1 MMYLA
6 NRFLNVSIGGLFSQK
21 YVTAEWSWGKLIDFI
36 SHLWVPIIV
45 IGVAGTA
52 GLIRILRANLLD
64 EISKSY
70 VEMARA
76 KGLRETVLIMKYPVR
91 IAINPFISSI
101 GWVLPGMIS
110 GDVIVSV
117 VLGLPTAGPMFLQA
131 LRQQDMMLA
140 GAYIMLIS
148 VCTVVGILLSDILL
162 IRASGTTGRDAQ
174 VRYRK
179 RRRLR
184 GLATSTQ
191 ATHEALAAPRASI
204 PQWRLVWRKFRNSR
218 LAVAGAIAIIICY
231 LMAAFAEFCAPYDP
245 RFRDVDHPAA
255 PPMRVRLFADGRL
268 QRPFVY
274 GMVKTVNM
282 ETLTRTYAIDPERR
296 HPLALF
302 VRGDSY
308 RLWNVWEGE
317 IHLFGTAD
325 GGRAYLLGTDRDGR
339 DLLSRILLGARL
351 SLSIGLVGVALSFC
365 FGIVLGSVSGYF
377 GGAVDM
383 VIQRFIEVLT
393 SIPTLPLWMGL
404 SAALPLRWPVVKVFF
419 FISLILSLLGWPE
432 LARVVRGKFLSLR
445 EEDFITSAVLDG
457 VTTRGVIFRHM
468 LPSFMSHI
476 IAAAT
481 LAVPSMIL
489 AETALS
495 FLGIGLRA
503 PAISWGV
510 LLQDA
515 QSVDSVVAMPWLFT
529 PGLFVVVSVL
539 AFNFFGDGLR
549 DAADPYK

>member
-1 MMYLA
+1 
-6 NRFLNVSIGGLFSQK
+6 
-21 YVTAEWSWGKLIDFI
+21 
-36 SHLWVPIIV
+36 
-45 IGVAGTA
+45 
-52 GLIRILRANLLD
+52 
-64 EISKSY
+64 
-70 VEMARA
+70 MA
-76 KGLRETVLIMKYPVR
+76 T
-91 IAINPFISSI
+91 
-101 GWVLPGMIS
+101 
-110 GDVIVSV
+110 DV
-117 VLGLPTAGPMFLQA
+117 
-131 LRQQDMMLA
+131 
-140 GAYIMLIS
+140 
-148 VCTVVGILLSDILL
+148 
-162 IRASGTTGRDAQ
+162 
-174 VRYRK
+174 
-179 RRRLR
+179 
-184 GLATSTQ
+184 
-191 ATHEALAAPRASI
+191 ATHERLAAPRASI
-204 PQWRLVWRKFRNSR
+204 PQWRLVWRKFRKSR

-231 LMAAFAEFCAPYDP
+231 FMAAFAEFCAPYDP

-308 RLWNVWEGE
+308 RLWGVWEGE

-457 VTTRGVIFRHM
+457 VGTRGVIFRHM

>member
-1 MMYLA
+1 MA
-6 NRFLNVSIGGLFSQK
+6 S
-21 YVTAEWSWGKLIDFI
+21 
-36 SHLWVPIIV
+36 
-45 IGVAGTA
+45 GVAA
-52 GLIRILRANLLD
+52 P
-64 EISKSY
+64 ES
-70 VEMARA
+70 
-76 KGLRETVLIMKYPVR
+76 P
-91 IAINPFISSI
+91 P
-101 GWVLPGMIS
+101 
-110 GDVIVSV
+110 
-117 VLGLPTAGPMFLQA
+117 
-131 LRQQDMMLA
+131 
-140 GAYIMLIS
+140 
-148 VCTVVGILLSDILL
+148 
-162 IRASGTTGRDAQ
+162 
-174 VRYRK
+174 
-179 RRRLR
+179 
-184 GLATSTQ
+184 
-191 ATHEALAAPRASI
+191 AARASI
-204 PQWRLVWRKFRNSR
+204 PQWRLVWRKFRRSR
-218 LAVAGAIAIIICY
+218 LAAAGAGVIVVCY

-245 RFRDVDHPAA
+245 RFRDVDHPSA
-255 PPMRVRLFADGRL
+255 PPMRIRLFADGRL

-274 GMVKTVNM
+274 GTVKVVNR
-282 ETLTRTYAIDPERR
+282 ETLSLSYEIDPERR

-302 VRGDSY
+302 VRGDGY
-308 RLWNVWEGE
+308 RLWGVWDGE
-317 IHLFGTAD
+317 RHLFGTAD

-339 DLLSRILLGARL
+339 DLLSRVILGARL

-365 FGIVLGSVSGYF
+365 IGIVLGSISGYF

-383 VIQRFIEVLT
+383 IIQRFIEVLT

-419 FISLILSLLGWPE
+419 FISLILSLLGWPD
-432 LARVVRGKFLSLR
+432 LARVVRGKFLALR
-445 EEDFITSAVLDG
+445 EEDFITSAALDG
-457 VTTRGVIFRHM
+457 VAAGGVIFRHM

-481 LAVPSMIL
+481 LAIPNMIL

>member
-1 MMYLA
+1 M
-6 NRFLNVSIGGLFSQK
+6 
-21 YVTAEWSWGKLIDFI
+21 AEAAAAAARE
-36 SHLWVPIIV
+36 PPP
-45 IGVAGTA
+45 A
-52 GLIRILRANLLD
+52 
-64 EISKSY
+64 
-70 VEMARA
+70 ARA
-76 KGLRETVLIMKYPVR
+76 G
-91 IAINPFISSI
+91 
-101 GWVLPGMIS
+101 
-110 GDVIVSV
+110 
-117 VLGLPTAGPMFLQA
+117 
-131 LRQQDMMLA
+131 
-140 GAYIMLIS
+140 
-148 VCTVVGILLSDILL
+148 
-162 IRASGTTGRDAQ
+162 
-174 VRYRK
+174 
-179 RRRLR
+179 
-184 GLATSTQ
+184 
-191 ATHEALAAPRASI
+191 I
-204 PQWRLVWRKFRNSR
+204 PQWRLVWRKFRRSR
-218 LAVAGAIAIIICY
+218 LAVVGAGVIAVCY

-245 RFRDVDHPAA
+245 RFRDVDHPSA

-274 GMVKTVNM
+274 GTVKVVNR
-282 ETLTRTYAIDPERR
+282 ETLSLSYAIDPERR

-302 VRGDSY
+302 ARGDGY
-308 RLWNVWEGE
+308 RLWGAWEGE
-317 IHLFGTAD
+317 RHLFGTAD

-339 DLLSRILLGARL
+339 DLLSRIILGARL

-365 FGIVLGSVSGYF
+365 IGIVLGSVSGYF
-377 GGAVDM
+377 GGATDM

-419 FISLILSLLGWPE
+419 FISLILSLLGWPD
-432 LARVVRGKFLSLR
+432 LARVVRGKFLALR
-445 EEDFITSAVLDG
+445 EEDFITSAELDG
-457 VTTRGVIFRHM
+457 VATGGVIFRHM
-468 LPSFMSHI
+468 LPSFMSHV

-481 LAVPSMIL
+481 LAIPNMIL

>member
-1 MMYLA
+1 M
-6 NRFLNVSIGGLFSQK
+6 
-21 YVTAEWSWGKLIDFI
+21 TTT
-36 SHLWVPIIV
+36 
-45 IGVAGTA
+45 VAP
-52 GLIRILRANLLD
+52 
-64 EISKSY
+64 
-70 VEMARA
+70 
-76 KGLRETVLIMKYPVR
+76 RE
-91 IAINPFISSI
+91 S
-101 GWVLPGMIS
+101 
-110 GDVIVSV
+110 
-117 VLGLPTAGPMFLQA
+117 
-131 LRQQDMMLA
+131 
-140 GAYIMLIS
+140 
-148 VCTVVGILLSDILL
+148 
-162 IRASGTTGRDAQ
+162 
-174 VRYRK
+174 
-179 RRRLR
+179 
-184 GLATSTQ
+184 
-191 ATHEALAAPRASI
+191 LAAPRASI
-204 PQWRLVWRKFRNSR
+204 PQWQLVWRKFRKSR
-218 LAVAGAIAIIICY
+218 LAVVGAIIIIICY
-231 LMAAFAEFCAPYDP
+231 FLAAFAEFCAPYDP
-245 RFRDVDHPAA
+245 RFRDVDHPSA

-274 GMVKTVNM
+274 GTVKVVNV
-282 ETLTRTYAIDPERR
+282 ETLTRTYEIDPDRR

-308 RLWNVWEGE
+308 RLWDVWEGDT
-317 IHLFGTAD
+317 HLFGTAD

-339 DLLSRILLGARL
+339 DLLSRIILGARL

-457 VTTRGVIFRHM
+457 VATRGVIFRHM

-515 QSVDSVVAMPWLFT
+515 QSVDSVVAMPWLFA

>member
-1 MMYLA
+1 M
-6 NRFLNVSIGGLFSQK
+6 R
-21 YVTAEWSWGKLIDFI
+21 
-36 SHLWVPIIV
+36 
-45 IGVAGTA
+45 
-52 GLIRILRANLLD
+52 
-64 EISKSY
+64 
-70 VEMARA
+70 
-76 KGLRETVLIMKYPVR
+76 
-91 IAINPFISSI
+91 
-101 GWVLPGMIS
+101 GWDG
-110 GDVIVSV
+110 
-117 VLGLPTAGPMFLQA
+117 PTAAPQVTV
-131 LRQQDMMLA
+131 Q
-140 GAYIMLIS
+140 GARPTARS
-148 VCTVVGILLSDILL
+148 
-162 IRASGTTGRDAQ
+162 
-174 VRYRK
+174 
-179 RRRLR
+179 
-184 GLATSTQ
+184 
-191 ATHEALAAPRASI
+191 SI
-204 PQWRLVWRKFRNSR
+204 PQWQLVWRKFRRSR
-218 LAVAGAIAIIICY
+218 VAVAGGIVIIIFY
-231 LMAAFAEFCAPYDP
+231 LMAVFAEFCAPHDP
-245 RFRDVDHPAA
+245 RFRDIDHPSA

-274 GMVKTVNM
+274 GTEKQVNR
-282 ETLTRTYAIDPERR
+282 ETLTRTYVINSSERYR
-296 HPLALF
+296 LAVL

-308 RLWNVWEGE
+308 QLWGLWEGNL
-317 IHLFGTAD
+317 HLFGTT

-339 DLLSRILLGARL
+339 DLLSRIILGARL
-351 SLSIGLVGVALSFC
+351 SLSIGLLGVTLSFLI
-365 FGIVLGSVSGYF
+365 GIVLGSISGYF
-377 GGAVDM
+377 GGSLDM

-419 FISLILSLLGWPE
+419 FISLILSLLGWPG

-445 EEDFITSAVLDG
+445 EEDFITSALLDG
-457 VTTRGVIFRHM
+457 VKTPSVIFRHM

-481 LAVPSMIL
+481 LAIPSMIL

-510 LLQDA
+510 LLQDS